1 MEMRMEMKA
10 SLCVGEYCET
20 AYNIEGLEIRVYCME
35 ELCYCLKENAFLLD
49 MSIMN
54 DKLVDWIGEECR
66 VRELAKQLYPMVH
79 KQGSLSAFVLTI
91 LQYVGIY
98 GEEEL
103 QAVAQVLK
111 QGSGLS
117 NLEKRKSQ
125 IDYMVEKRKYAAAI
139 RGYDMLLETWSDL
152 EREGRELPAGKVRA
166 AILHNK
172 GVALTGL
179 MLYDKA
185 AEYFREAWQAD
196 PDRSHLDA
204 YLAAKRMELSEDAYV
219 AFAARNPEFYTESL
233 ELEKSMEQFGREW
246 EQQPEF
252 RQLKL
257 RREWRAND
265 RQKYDVENERL
276 ITALKNSYRTSVS
289 I

>member
-20 AYNIEGLEIRVYCME
+20 AYNIEELEIRVYCME

-196 PDRSHLDA
+196 PDRSHLMLILRQNA
-204 YLAAKRMELSEDAYV
+204 WSLQKMLMWHLRPEI
-219 AFAARNPEFYTESL
+219 RNSIQNL
-233 ELEKSMEQFGREW
+233 W
-246 EQQPEF
+246 N
-252 RQLKL
+252 
-257 RREWRAND
+257 WRKVWNNSG
-265 RQKYDVENERL
+265 ENG
-276 ITALKNSYRTSVS
+276 NSSRNSGS
-289 I
+289 

>member
-20 AYNIEGLEIRVYCME
+20 AYNIEELEIRVYCME

-172 GVALTGL
+172 GVA
-179 MLYDKA
+179 
-185 AEYFREAWQAD
+185 
-196 PDRSHLDA
+196 
-204 YLAAKRMELSEDAYV
+204 
-219 AFAARNPEFYTESL
+219 
-233 ELEKSMEQFGREW
+233 
-246 EQQPEF
+246 
-252 RQLKL
+252 
-257 RREWRAND
+257 
-265 RQKYDVENERL
+265 
-276 ITALKNSYRTSVS
+276 YRTDAL
-289 I
+289 

>member
-20 AYNIEGLEIRVYCME
+20 AYNIEELEIRVYCME

-172 GVALTGL
+172 GVTLTGRMLILRQNAWSLQKML
-179 MLYDKA
+179 M
-185 AEYFREAWQAD
+185 W
-196 PDRSHLDA
+196 HL
-204 YLAAKRMELSEDAYV
+204 RPEI
-219 AFAARNPEFYTESL
+219 RNSIQNL
-233 ELEKSMEQFGREW
+233 W
-246 EQQPEF
+246 N
-252 RQLKL
+252 
-257 RREWRAND
+257 WRKVWNNSG
-265 RQKYDVENERL
+265 ENG
-276 ITALKNSYRTSVS
+276 NSSRNSGS
-289 I
+289 

>member
-1 MEMRMEMKA
+1 MEMKA

-20 AYNIEGLEIRVYCME
+20 AYNIEELEIRVYCME

-172 GVALTGL
+172 GVALTGQKPSGCL
-179 MLYDKA
+179 SCGKTHGAYRRCLCGICGPKSGILYRISGTGEKYGTIRERMGTA
-185 AEYFREAWQAD
+185 AGIPAVET
-196 PDRSHLDA
+196 
-204 YLAAKRMELSEDAYV
+204 AKRM
-219 AFAARNPEFYTESL
+219 AR
-233 ELEKSMEQFGREW
+233 K
-246 EQQPEF
+246 
-252 RQLKL
+252 
-257 RREWRAND
+257 
-265 RQKYDVENERL
+265 
-276 ITALKNSYRTSVS
+276 
-289 I
+289 

>member
-1 MEMRMEMKA
+1 M
-10 SLCVGEYCET
+10 
-20 AYNIEGLEIRVYCME
+20 I
-35 ELCYCLKENAFLLD
+35 
-49 MSIMN
+49 
-54 DKLVDWIGEECR
+54 W
-66 VRELAKQLYPMVH
+66 
-79 KQGSLSAFVLTI
+79 
-91 LQYVGIY
+91 
-98 GEEEL
+98 
-103 QAVAQVLK
+103 
-111 QGSGLS
+111 
-117 NLEKRKSQ
+117 
-125 IDYMVEKRKYAAAI
+125 
-139 RGYDMLLETWSDL
+139 

-179 MLYDKA
+179 MLYEKA
-185 AEYFREAWQAD
+185 AEYFREGMGRRIRTEAIC
-196 PDRSHLDA
+196 A
-204 YLAAKRMELSEDAYV
+204 YLAAKRMELTEDAYV

-265 RQKYDVENERL
+265 RQKYDAENERL